1 MAIQASTPI
10 KSGHKMHYKLS
21 QLIGIQLDST
31 QHKEKIISA
40 IGGFISIFFVLLITS
55 SIVGMQSAGL
65 IVASMGAS
73 AVLLFAVPHGPLS
86 QPWPIAGGHLLSAI
100 IGVSCYILIAD
111 LVLAASLAVGISIAA
126 MYYFRCIHPPGGA
139 TALSAVVGGHE
150 VHSLAYEY
158 VISPVLYN
166 VLAIIFIAIVFNYF
180 FPWRRYP
187 AVFAKQ
193 IEVKKDTNAIDN
205 SVDVIPKADLEYA
218 LKSMGSF
225 TDISEAELEMIYT
238 RASQHQL
245 EIHLTPENIILGHY
259 YLHGKNDGSGV
270 IKRVID
276 ESSDDK
282 DMIIYKVITGP
293 ERKKTQTT
301 TRSEFSVW
309 AKHEVIFK
317 EDKWSIK

>member
-1 MAIQASTPI
+1 MQ
-10 KSGHKMHYKLS
+10 YKLI
-21 QLIGIQLDST
+21 QLLGIQLDNT

-40 IGGFISIFFVLLITS
+40 TGGFISIFFVLLITS

-73 AVLLFAVPHGPLS
+73 AVLLFAVPQGPLS
-86 QPWPIAGGHLLSAI
+86 QPWPVAGGHLLSALV
-100 IGVSCYILIAD
+100 GVSCYLIIPN
-111 LVLAASLAVGISIAA
+111 LILAASLAVGISIAV

-139 TALSAVVGGHE
+139 TALAAVVGGKQIH
-150 VHSLAYEY
+150 LLGYEY

-166 VLAIIFIAIVFNYF
+166 VLAILLVAIAFNYM

-187 AVFAKQ
+187 AALAKQ
-193 IEVKKDTNAIDN
+193 QQLKKDSKVKESSIGI
-205 SVDVIPKADLEYA
+205 IPRSDLEYA
-218 LKSMGSF
+218 LKSMRSF
-225 TDISEAELEMIYT
+225 TDISEIELEQIYKT
-238 RASQHQL
+238 ASQHEL
-245 EIHLTPENIILGHY
+245 ATHLAPEHIILGHY

-276 ESSDDK
+276 ESCDAK

-293 ERKKTQTT
+293 ERKKTEASS
-301 TRSEFSVW
+301 REEFSIW
-309 AKHEVIFK
+309 AKHEVIYK